1 MNRIE
6 NNAERNNL
14 RKYQILKLAAFCQT
28 QGRLKLL
35 TELYVS
41 EKSVKNSKYLI
52 SAPSYFS

>member
-14 RKYQILKLAAFCQT
+14 RKYRILKLAVDYYQT
-28 QGRLKLL
+28 RLKLMI
-35 TELYVS
+35 ELYVS
-41 EKSVKNSKYLI
+41 EKSVINSKYVI